1 MRGPGR
7 AAAPSALRG
16 DVSGEH
22 MQDKGGRLG
31 LRNRRTSIGRH
42 RQDPHQ
48 GEQKR
53 SDHLGGPACALRVP
67 AGTKLVAERS
77 ARRSDGTVL
86 RKFLLGQND
95 QPDPSLKRGKRMQW
109 LDANIVVDNNEYP
122 YHVIVF
128 DAADNPCNLD
138 PVIVNDGSPT
148 GSTRTFEPRADLVHR
163 LFVRERATA
172 GFGCGE
178 ACLSE

>member
-1 MRGPGR
+1 
-7 AAAPSALRG
+7 
-16 DVSGEH
+16 
-22 MQDKGGRLG
+22 
-31 LRNRRTSIGRH
+31 
-42 RQDPHQ
+42 
-48 GEQKR
+48 
-53 SDHLGGPACALRVP
+53 
-67 AGTKLVAERS
+67 
-77 ARRSDGTVL
+77 
-86 RKFLLGQND
+86 
-95 QPDPSLKRGKRMQW
+95 MQW

-178 ACLSE
+178 ACLSERVAGLRDKRRKESLVGGVANDARVEHVRVRGAVQTCGMLPILT